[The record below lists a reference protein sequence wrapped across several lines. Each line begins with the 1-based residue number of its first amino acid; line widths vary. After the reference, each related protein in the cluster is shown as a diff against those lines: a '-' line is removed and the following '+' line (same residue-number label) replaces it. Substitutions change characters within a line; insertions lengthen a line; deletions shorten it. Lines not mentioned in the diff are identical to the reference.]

1 MIKFSRRQGVMKPEQ
16 GMTLSELTAG
26 LHVRLSRGDGQ
37 TVVSD
42 LVDDSRQA
50 SVGCAFVARPG
61 SQADGRRYVEDA
73 IRRGAAAV
81 IEADQ
86 MSVVGEL
93 AERFFGRPGS
103 RLKLIGVTGT
113 KGKSTICFLIQHL
126 LKAAGMPCGLIGTVI
141 IDDGADRRPAE
152 LTTPGPIDFSRYLAR
167 MVANGCQA
175 AACEV
180 SSHALHQGRTSHL
193 RFTSAVFTNLTG
205 DHLDYHGTMQEYA
218 EAKAKLFDALDADA
232 CAVINRDDA
241 YAKRM
246 ARGCKAPVVWTTVG
260 GMTDGGASSA
270 AKRLAG
276 ELARPY
282 CLAAIHELTGERS
295 EVTFIGPWGAVDAAL
310 PLVGKH
316 NVSNALQAIA
326 ASHSITDVSSIL
338 PQALAACPQVPGR
351 LERVEVQGRTDL
363 PVVFVDYA
371 HTHDALKN
379 VLEAL
384 RPSVRGRLICM
395 FGCGGDRD
403 RSKRPKMAAVA
414 CELADVVIVTSDNPR
429 REDPDAIIADIMQ
442 GAAGKSVIVQRDRA
456 AAIRQA
462 IEMAKA
468 DDTVLL
474 AGKGHEDYQIIAD
487 SAAAGGTRKI
497 HFDDREH
504 AAAALAKWGRMD
516 HG

>member
-1 MIKFSRRQGVMKPEQ
+1 MKFSGRQGVMKPAQ

-26 LHVRLSRGDGQ
+26 LNVRLSRGDGQ
-37 TVVSD
+37 TVVTD
-42 LVDDSRQA
+42 LVDDSRQVTA
-50 SVGCAFVARPG
+50 GCAFVARPG

-73 IRRGAAAV
+73 INRGATAV
-81 IEADQ
+81 IEVDD
-86 MSVVGEL
+86 MNVVGGL
-93 AERFFGRPGS
+93 AERFFDHPGGK
-103 RLKLIGVTGT
+103 LQLIGVTGT

-126 LKAAGMPCGLIGTVI
+126 LKAAGMRCGLIGTVI
-141 IDDGADRRPAE
+141 IDDGARQRAAE
-152 LTTPGPIDFSRYLAR
+152 LTTPGPIDFSRCLAR

-180 SSHALHQGRTSHL
+180 SSHALHQGRTAHL
-193 RFTSAVFTNLTG
+193 RFAAAVFTNLTG

-218 EAKAKLFDALDADA
+218 EAKAKLFEALDADA

-241 YAKRM
+241 YAQRM
-246 ARGCKAPVVWTTVG
+246 ARDCRAKLRWTTLNEPAN
-260 GMTDGGASSA
+260 GADVCRA
-270 AKRLAG
+270 VLRQM
-276 ELARPY
+276 
-282 CLAAIHELTGERS
+282 TGERS
-295 EVTFIGPWGAVDAAL
+295 EVTLIGPWGKVDATL

-351 LERVEVQGRTDL
+351 LERVMLMADGKWQMADGSSAMPTVL
-363 PVVFVDYA
+363 VDYA

-403 RSKRPKMAAVA
+403 KTKRPKMAAVA

-429 REDPDAIIADIMQ
+429 REKPDAIISDIMK
-442 GAAGKSVIVQRDRA
+442 GATGRSVIVQGDRA
-456 AAIRQA
+456 AAIGQA

-487 SAAAGGTRKI
+487 AASPGGTRKI

-504 AAAALAKWGRMD
+504 AAAALAEWVRRSVD
-516 HG
+516 SSHE